1 METKPETNTN
11 TKPKTKTLAL
21 IIRSHGSI
29 PLTYKPNAKLEE
41 IVKLIDYK
49 NQYNIQNID
58 DITLSHLGG
67 VCFGDPHIGEFMK
80 EVNKL
85 QYTDTA
91 DKINKTFFNI
101 DEKLKPAVNKIFG
114 NSFQPEHKNNINL
127 ALEKHYTK
135 YDQNSGV
142 FIFSYDNLTPFEI
155 ASLQQSL
162 TGINNYLLQHPN
174 NIIKKSDI
182 LTEVSSAVSSNNKVN
197 LTIIDL
203 TCSAY
208 FDENRFP
215 LTEEIVNWI
224 NAVLNHNNFHGGVK
238 SKTLRETK
246 VSPHT
251 PSLNKKT
258 RKTRK
263 TRKTKTKSNG
273 RKKRVIL

>member
-1 METKPETNTN
+1 METETKPETNTNTN

-49 NQYNIQNID
+49 NQYNIQSID

-91 DKINKTFFNI
+91 DKINKTFLNI
-101 DEKLKPAVNKIFG
+101 DETLPAVNKIFG
-114 NSFQPEHKNNINL
+114 NSFQPVQNNNINF
-127 ALEKHYTK
+127 ALEKNYTK

-142 FIFSYDNLTPFEI
+142 FIFAHDNLTPFEI

-162 TGINNYLLQHPN
+162 TGINAHLLQQRN
-174 NIIKKSDI
+174 NIIRKTDI
-182 LTEVSSAVSSNNKVN
+182 LNAVSLACSSTNKVH
-197 LTIIDL
+197 LKFIDL

-208 FDENRFP
+208 FDENNFP
-215 LTEEIVNWI
+215 LTEGIVNWI
-224 NAVLNHNNFHGGVK
+224 NDTLQRNNIRGGGITNKK
-238 SKTLRETK
+238 SKKSKKSNTNNK
-246 VSPHT
+246 SKK
-251 PSLNKKT
+251 SKKT
-258 RKTRK
+258 RK
-263 TRKTKTKSNG
+263 N
-273 RKKRVIL
+273 KKRI

>member
-29 PLTYKPNAKLEE
+29 PLTYKPNAQLEE

-85 QYTDTA
+85 QYTNTD
-91 DKINKTFFNI
+91 DKINRTFFNI

-114 NSFQPEHKNNINL
+114 NSFQPEKRNNINL
-127 ALEKHYTK
+127 IVEKHYTK

-142 FIFSYDNLTPFEI
+142 FIFSYDNLSPVQL
-155 ASLQQSL
+155 ASIQQSL

-238 SKTLRETK
+238 SKNSKR
-246 VSPHT
+246 
-251 PSLNKKT
+251 NKKT
-258 RKTRK
+258 KK
-263 TRKTKTKSNG
+263 QKSKKTKKQ
-273 RKKRVIL
+273 KK

>member
-1 METKPETNTN
+1 METETKPETETN

-49 NQYNIQNID
+49 NQYNIQTID

-91 DKINKTFFNI
+91 DKINKTFSNI
-101 DEKLKPAVNKIFG
+101 DETLQPAVNKIFG
-114 NSFQPEHKNNINL
+114 NSFQPEQKNNINL
-127 ALEKHYTK
+127 ALEKNYTK

-142 FIFSYDNLTPFEI
+142 FIFAHDNLTPFEI
-155 ASLQQSL
+155 ASLQQSF
-162 TGINNYLLQHPN
+162 TGINTYLLQHPN
-174 NIIKKSDI
+174 NIIRKSDI
-182 LTEVSSAVSSNNKVN
+182 LNAVSLACSSTNKVH
-197 LTIIDL
+197 LKFIDL

-208 FDENRFP
+208 FDENNFP
-215 LTEEIVNWI
+215 LTEGIVNWI
-224 NAVLNHNNFHGGVK
+224 NDTLQHNNIRGGGLLNKK
-238 SKTLRETK
+238 SKKSNTNK
-246 VSPHT
+246 KSKK
-251 PSLNKKT
+251 SKKSKKT
-258 RKTRK
+258 RKNK
-263 TRKTKTKSNG
+263 KN
-273 RKKRVIL
+273 KKRI

>member
-1 METKPETNTN
+1 MSPVQ
-11 TKPKTKTLAL
+11 L
-21 IIRSHGSI
+21 
-29 PLTYKPNAKLEE
+29 
-41 IVKLIDYK
+41 
-49 NQYNIQNID
+49 
-58 DITLSHLGG
+58 
-67 VCFGDPHIGEFMK
+67 
-80 EVNKL
+80 
-85 QYTDTA
+85 
-91 DKINKTFFNI
+91 
-101 DEKLKPAVNKIFG
+101 
-114 NSFQPEHKNNINL
+114 
-127 ALEKHYTK
+127 
-135 YDQNSGV
+135 
-142 FIFSYDNLTPFEI
+142 

-162 TGINNYLLQHPN
+162 TGINNHLLQHPN

-246 VSPHT
+246 VSLHA
-251 PSLNKKT
+251 PSLNKKTKKTKKT

-273 RKKRVIL
+273 RKK

>member
-1 METKPETNTN
+1 METNPKTETKP
-11 TKPKTKTLAL
+11 KTLAL

-85 QYTDTA
+85 QYTNTD
-91 DKINKTFFNI
+91 DKINRTFFNI

-114 NSFQPEHKNNINL
+114 NSFQPEKRNNINL
-127 ALEKHYTK
+127 IVEKHYTK

-142 FIFSYDNLTPFEI
+142 FIFSYDNLSPVQL
-155 ASLQQSL
+155 ASIQQSL
-162 TGINNYLLQHPN
+162 TGINNHLLQDPN

-182 LTEVSSAVSSNNKVN
+182 LNEVSSAVSSNNKVN

-246 VSPHT
+246 VSSQT

-258 RKTRK
+258 KKTRKPKK
-263 TRKTKTKSNG
+263 TRKTKTKSNW
-273 RKKRVIL
+273 RKK